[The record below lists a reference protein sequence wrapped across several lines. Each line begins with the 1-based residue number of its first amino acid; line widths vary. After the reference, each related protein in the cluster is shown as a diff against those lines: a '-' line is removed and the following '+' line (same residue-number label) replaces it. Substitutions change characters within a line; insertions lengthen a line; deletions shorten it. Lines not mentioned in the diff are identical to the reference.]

1 MDTKKLTSA
10 LRKSPKSKKVGSSN
24 VSNVSN
30 VNNSTTTTTSNVKKS
45 PISKKVFKPKYEQ
58 RDNVEYNEFISD
70 NNSKIITGTSINNA
84 ILSDNDE
91 TNANKSLLI
100 HQGKDPFSVDIEAYD
115 SQYGSIPNNSDNG
128 DNNIITT
135 TNCTNKSFLGNIS
148 ETISTLTPVQV
159 YILIAILILLTIMTI
174 VLYFTGNIDQLSY
187 IWNTIFCWLG
197 IIECSK

>member
-24 VSNVSN
+24 VSNV
-30 VNNSTTTTTSNVKKS
+30 NNSTTTTTTSNVKKS

-58 RDNVEYNEFISD
+58 RDNVEYNDFISD

-115 SQYGSIPNNSDNG
+115 SQYGSIPNNSDN
-128 DNNIITT
+128 DDSNIINN